1 MRKSLFIIALI
12 SILFALLA
20 FFVFYYFH
28 SRISQPRYSKQ
39 GNRISLLYVNDQKL
53 EVEIVDAS
61 DKRALGLSGRTEL
74 CANCGMFFVFPEKS
88 QYSFWMKDMLF
99 DLDIVWISGDKIVYI
114 AKNVSHEKGA
124 SESINPP
131 SEADK
136 VLEISS
142 GQSDTLG
149 LRPGDTIIAK

>member
-1 MRKSLFIIALI
+1 MRKSLFVLVSVA
-12 SILFALLA
+12 ILFALMA

-28 SRISQPRYSKQ
+28 SRIVQPTFSKQ
-39 GNRISLLYVNDQKL
+39 GNRISLLYVNGQKL
-53 EVEIVDAS
+53 EVEIVDAP
-61 DKRALGLSGRTEL
+61 DKIALGLSGRMEL
-74 CANCGMFFVFPEKS
+74 CANCGMLFVFPERS
-88 QYSFWMKDMLF
+88 RYSFWMKDMLF

-136 VLEISS
+136 VLEMGS
-142 GQSDTLG
+142 GQSDAVG
-149 LRPGDTIIAK
+149 LKPGDTIIAK